1 MPFGTVATIGAGS
14 RKISC
19 RLVLIGG
26 GRTIVV
32 DTGFDRTAGARQDRE
47 LVLPV
52 EEGLKALGVRPDAV
66 EDVIITHMHWDH
78 AGNHE
83 PFPQA
88 RYHVQDREN
97 ELLHGPLHL
106 PSVYPATLDDV
117 TAMVRRVYAGN
128 VR

>member
-1 MPFGTVATIGAGS
+1 MPSGTVATIGAGS

-32 DTGFDRTAGARQDRE
+32 DTGFDRTAGARRDRE

-78 AGNHE
+78 AGNHD

-88 RYHVQDREN
+88 RYHVQDREMSFCTGRCIC
-97 ELLHGPLHL
+97 HPFTRQ
-106 PSVYPATLDDV
+106 PST
-117 TAMVRRVYAGN
+117 T
-128 VR
+128 

>member
-1 MPFGTVATIGAGS
+1 MPSGTGATIGAGS

-32 DTGFDRTAGARQDRE
+32 DTGFDRTAGAQRDRE

-78 AGNHE
+78 AGNHD

-88 RYHVQDREN
+88 RYHV
-97 ELLHGPLHL
+97 LLHGPLHL